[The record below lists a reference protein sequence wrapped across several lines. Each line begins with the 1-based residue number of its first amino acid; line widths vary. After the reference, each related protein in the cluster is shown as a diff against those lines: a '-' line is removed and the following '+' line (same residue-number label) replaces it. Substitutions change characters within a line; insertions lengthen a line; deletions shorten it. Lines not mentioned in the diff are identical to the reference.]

1 MIPQPGRVLTD
12 LAVKLAMSIA
22 PETTSSFAMANTG
35 LISMLMLSLA
45 QDSERAVANR
55 MADIEEMKTLFRS
68 NDAQPAPGADPAGRL
83 LRERADRSAPHR
95 DGCISRGRPQP
106 ANRSSGVGGS
116 PQPAPGRSNLAVSAG
131 PHGAQQVRSAGPVGG
146 NRASRTRSADRR

>member
-1 MIPQPGRVLTD
+1 MIPQPARVLTD

-55 MADIEEMKTLFRS
+55 MADIDDMKALFLS
-68 NDAQPAPGADPAGRL
+68 IDAQPGPGADLRAAYCDGAPLGLHLSEMDAFHGEGLKL
-83 LRERADRSAPHR
+83 LIDLHAWAEAHSPPLDQAIWRFLRAHTERNKFDLP
-95 DGCISRGRPQP
+95 D
-106 ANRSSGVGGS
+106 
-116 PQPAPGRSNLAVSAG
+116 L
-131 PHGAQQVRSAGPVGG
+131 
-146 NRASRTRSADRR
+146 

>member
-1 MIPQPGRVLTD
+1 MIPQPGSVLTD

-55 MADIEEMKTLFRS
+55 MADIEDMKTLFRS
-68 NDAQPAPGADPAGRL
+68 NDAQPAPGVD
-83 LRERADRSAPHR
+83 LRGAYCESAPTGLHLTEMDVYHAEGLNLLIDLQAWAELHSPPLDEAIWQFLR
-95 DGCISRGRPQP
+95 AHTER
-106 ANRSSGVGGS
+106 NRFDL
-116 PQPAPGRSNLAVSAG
+116 PDL
-131 PHGAQQVRSAGPVGG
+131 
-146 NRASRTRSADRR
+146 